1 MGHQL
6 YNHPRQLNLST
17 SLAILPAAKAYFFVS
32 GTSTAATTYQN
43 SSLSTSHA
51 NPVVANSA
59 GVFAPI
65 YLDSSILY
73 KVELQDMNGAVLS
86 GYPVDPCND
95 LLPQSGNT
103 LTQVTGTNTIDGTLT
118 PDAALVAGLEVTLV
132 PAATNTGAVTLELN
146 NSNVL
151 SAVVGPGRTAL
162 TGGEL
167 VIGLPAKLIFNT
179 SSSWTIAN
187 PANAGLKT
195 VATVAGT
202 NTITG
207 VLNLITLLG
216 LKQVILTPAVTNTG
230 ATTLNIDSLG
240 AIAVQNI
247 DGTACIGGELVAG
260 IPALLVLNSG
270 GTAWIIQ
277 APANSRLLLFQQ
289 KSAAYTFTQL
299 DAAFITY
306 ISATGVNIDFP
317 ATGIAPGSLFKIRNN
332 GAGGFTLRQPTTA
345 ANLSWYNGGGALFT
359 GNRTIAI
366 GATILVTS
374 FSTGFFEVEGAGI
387 S

>member
-17 SLAILPAAKAYFFVS
+17 SLAILPGAKAYFFVS

-51 NPVVANSA
+51 NPVVANAA

-73 KVELQDMNGAVLS
+73 KVELQDTNGAVLS

-132 PAATNTGAVTLELN
+132 PAATNTSAVTLELN
-146 NSNVL
+146 NSGVL

-167 VIGLPAKLIFNT
+167 VLGLPAKLIFNT

-187 PANAGLKT
+187 PANAGPKT

-207 VLNLITLLG
+207 VLNLITLVG
-216 LKQVILTPAVTNTG
+216 LKQIILTPANTNTG
-230 ATTLNIDSLG
+230 ATTVNLDGLG

-247 DGTACIGGELVAG
+247 DGTACVGGELVVG
-260 IPALLVLNSG
+260 IPALLLLNSG
-270 GTAWIIQ
+270 ATAWIIQ
-277 APANSRLLLFQQ
+277 APANQRGLNIQNTNYTLVASDRDRTIYPNGPGPYTYTLPSSVLPACARVVIYNAS
-289 KSAAYTFTQL
+289 SAV
-299 DAAFITY
+299 IT
-306 ISATGVNIDFP
+306 
-317 ATGIAPGSLFKIRNN
+317 L
-332 GAGGFTLRQPTTA
+332 TA
-345 ANLSWYNGGGALFT
+345 AGTLSWFNGSGSFPS

-366 GATILVTS
+366 GGAVTVEATAPTNWLVTG
-374 FSTGFFEVEGAGI
+374 TGI

>member
-17 SLAILPAAKAYFFVS
+17 SLAILPGAKAYFFVS

-51 NPVVANSA
+51 NPVVANAA

-73 KVELQDMNGAVLS
+73 KVELQDTNGAVLS

-132 PAATNTGAVTLELN
+132 PAATNTSAVTLELN
-146 NSNVL
+146 NSGVL

-167 VIGLPAKLIFNT
+167 VLGLPAKLIFNT

-187 PANAGLKT
+187 PANAGPKT

-207 VLNLITLLG
+207 VLNLITLIG
-216 LKQVILTPAVTNTG
+216 LKQIILTPANTNTG
-230 ATTLNIDSLG
+230 ATTLNIDGLG

-247 DGTACIGGELVAG
+247 DGTACVGGELVAG
-260 IPALLVLNSG
+260 IPALLLLNSG
-270 GTAWIIQ
+270 ATAWIIQ
-277 APANSRLLLFQQ
+277 APANSRLLPVKLPGDVNYAILQTDIGSILYFAT
-289 KSAAYTFTQL
+289 SAGKT
-299 DAAFITY
+299 ITLPNGLS
-306 ISATGVNIDFP
+306 IGTWV
-317 ATGIAPGSLFKIRNN
+317 KIRNFGVN
-332 GAGGFTLRQPTTA
+332 TISLAASGTLNWYTGAAVTTGTRTLAPGCTVV
-345 ANLSWYNGGGALFT
+345 ANLS
-359 GNRTIAI
+359 
-366 GATILVTS
+366 GATAWDA
-374 FSTGFFEVEGAGI
+374 EGAGI
-387 S
+387 T